1 MDATMEQ
8 IESFANDDNTTA
20 DIISCLEKC
29 GCCPRCIFRFLG
41 EKNASSFKCY
51 PGSITEVLSDMK
63 KKSSTQTETEASDKT
78 DIDFSLSDGQT
89 CPACLGILQQ
99 YLDKPFLTKIRD
111 FVTEA
116 DYEYKSFLCSLTVPV
131 CVLIR
136 ERAVLVYLRDKFKS
150 VYESVTESDIARV
163 KDVWKWTAGPLLGDS
178 LGVPFD
184 QKSNFDIAIMFNYP
198 RTFKECEIFLD
209 YQPEVFKRRKFK
221 RGQGELF
228 NRVNVAKALK
238 DMSDKELRT
247 AFQVPPTIPKVLCEC
262 EAIHCTRE
270 PLYIAG
276 RYNKY
281 NRSLSQ
287 TPWFVDGVRK
297 SESSVEERICDH
309 LKKYFKYSDSKFS
322 ASGRED
328 VDVLMLGTGRPFVVE
343 LLDPHKVTFSKAA
356 IYNIQKEINAAS
368 SEVQVR
374 DLQIVP
380 KEATNN
386 LKEGEMEKTK
396 TYSAF
401 CWSAEVLAQEKLEE
415 LGAMKNVVL
424 QQKTPIRVLHRRPLA
439 TRERTV
445 YTMSAERVDDHH
457 FKLNLE
463 TQAGTYIKEFVHGDF
478 GRTTPN
484 MSTLTGTECD
494 ILQLDVLSV
503 LLDWPESIE
512 DR

>member
-1 MDATMEQ
+1 
-8 IESFANDDNTTA
+8 
-20 DIISCLEKC
+20 
-29 GCCPRCIFRFLG
+29 
-41 EKNASSFKCY
+41 
-51 PGSITEVLSDMK
+51 MK
-63 KKSSTQTETEASDKT
+63 KKSSAKPGTESCIQTDV
-78 DIDFSLSDGQT
+78 DMSLGDGQP
-89 CPACLGILQQ
+89 CPACLGILQHH
-99 YLDKPFLTKIRD
+99 LDRPFLAKIKEY
-111 FVTEA
+111 VTEA
-116 DYEYKSFLCSLTVPV
+116 EYEFKSFLCSLTVPV

-136 ERAVLVYLRDKFKS
+136 ERAILVHLRDKFKS

-178 LGVPFD
+178 LGVAFD
-184 QKSNFDIAIMFNYP
+184 QKSNFDIAITFNYP
-198 RTFKECEIFLD
+198 RTFKECEMFLD

-228 NRVNVAKALK
+228 NRANVGKALK
-238 DMSDKELRT
+238 DMSDQKLRRS
-247 AFQVPPTIPKVLCEC
+247 FQVPPTIPKVACEC
-262 EAIHCTRE
+262 ETICCTRE

-281 NRSLSQ
+281 NRLLSQ

-297 SESSVEERICDH
+297 SESSVEEKICDH
-309 LKKYFKYSDSKFS
+309 LKKYFKHSDSKFS

-343 LLDPHKVTFSKAA
+343 LLDPHKVTFSKTEVS
-356 IYNIQKEINAAS
+356 NIQKEINAAS
-368 SEVQVR
+368 SYVQVR
-374 DLQIVP
+374 DLQIVT
-380 KEATNN
+380 KEATSN

-396 TYSAF
+396 TYSAL
-401 CWSAEVLAQEKLEE
+401 CWSAAVMPPEKLKEIS
-415 LGAMKNVVL
+415 AMKNVVL

-445 YTMSAERVDDHH
+445 YTMSAERIDDEH

-484 MSTLTGTECD
+484 MNTLTGMECD

-503 LLDWPESIE
+503 LLDWPKPIE
-512 DR
+512 DS

>member
-1 MDATMEQ
+1 MEQ
-8 IESFANDDNTTA
+8 MASFADEDSTTA
-20 DIISCLEKC
+20 DIITCLEQC

-41 EKNASSFKCY
+41 EKNPSSFKCY
-51 PGSITEVLSDMK
+51 PEAIKEALNDMK
-63 KKSSTQTETEASDKT
+63 KRSIVKPESCDNT
-78 DIDFSLSDGQT
+78 DVDMSRGDGQP

-99 YLDKPFLTKIRD
+99 YLDKPFLTKIKD
-111 FVTEA
+111 YVTDAE
-116 DYEYKSFLCSLTVPV
+116 YEFKSFLCSLTVPV

-136 ERAVLVYLRDKFKS
+136 ERSVLVHLREKFKA
-150 VYESVTESDIARV
+150 VYESVTESDIPRV

-184 QKSNFDIAIMFNYP
+184 QKSNFDIAITFNYP
-198 RTFKECEIFLD
+198 KTFKECEIFLD
-209 YQPEVFKRRKFK
+209 FQPEVFKRRKFK

-228 NRVNVAKALK
+228 NRANVGKALK
-238 DMSDKELRT
+238 DMTDQKLRRV
-247 AFQVPPTIPKVLCEC
+247 FQTPPTIPKVACEC
-262 EAIHCTRE
+262 ESITCTRE

-276 RYNKY
+276 RYNKH

-297 SESSVEERICDH
+297 SESSVEEKICDNLQKH
-309 LKKYFKYSDSKFS
+309 FKYSDSKFS

-356 IYNIQKEINAAS
+356 ILNIQKEINTAS

-374 DLQIVP
+374 DLQIVT
-380 KEATNN
+380 KEATNK

-396 TYSAF
+396 TYLAH
-401 CWSAEVLAQEKLEE
+401 CWSSDVLSAEKLEE
-415 LGAMKNVVL
+415 ISAMTNIVL
-424 QQKTPIRVLHRRPLA
+424 QQKTPVRVLHRRPLA

-445 YTMSAERVDDHH
+445 YTMFAEKIDDHH

-494 ILQLDVLSV
+494 ILQLDVLAV
-503 LLDWPESIE
+503 LLDWPEHIDDS
-512 DR
+512 

>member
-8 IESFANDDNTTA
+8 VESFANDDSTTA
-20 DIISCLEKC
+20 DIITCLEKC

-41 EKNASSFKCY
+41 EKSASRFKCY
-51 PGSITEVLSDMK
+51 QETLKETLNDMK
-63 KKSSTQTETEASDKT
+63 KRSSAEPDTSDN
-78 DIDFSLSDGQT
+78 IDVDMSPSNDQP

-99 YLDKPFLTKIRD
+99 YLDKPFLTKIKD
-111 FVTEA
+111 YVTKAE
-116 DYEYKSFLCSLTVPV
+116 YEFKSFLCSLTVPV

-136 ERAVLVYLRDKFKS
+136 ERAVLVHLRDKFKS
-150 VYESVTESDIARV
+150 VYESVTEADIARV

-178 LGVPFD
+178 LLVPFD
-184 QKSNFDIAIMFNYP
+184 QKSNFDIALMFNYP
-198 RTFKECEIFLD
+198 RTFKECEMFLD
-209 YQPEVFKRRKFK
+209 YQPDVFKRRKFK

-228 NRVNVAKALK
+228 NRANVGKALK
-238 DMSDKELRT
+238 EMSDQRLRR
-247 AFQVPPTIPKVLCEC
+247 AFQIPPTIPKVICEC
-262 EAIHCTRE
+262 DDIRCTRE

-281 NRSLSQ
+281 NRFLSQ
-287 TPWFVDGVRK
+287 TPWFVDGKRK
-297 SESSVEERICDH
+297 SESSVEEKICDH
-309 LKKYFKYSDSKFS
+309 LKKHFNHSDSKFS

-343 LLDPHKVTFSKAA
+343 LLDPHKVTFSKEAVK
-356 IYNIQKEINAAS
+356 NIQKEINAAS

-374 DLQIVP
+374 HLQIVT

-396 TYSAF
+396 TYSAL
-401 CWSAEVLAQEKLEE
+401 CWSAAVLPQEKLEE
-415 LGAMKNVVL
+415 ISSMTNVVL
-424 QQKTPIRVLHRRPLA
+424 HQKTPIRVLHRRPLA

-445 YTMSAERVDDHH
+445 YTMSAERIDDHH

-484 MSTLTGTECD
+484 MSTLTGVECD
-494 ILQLDVLSV
+494 IFQLDVLSV
-503 LLDWPESIE
+503 LLDWPASLE
-512 DR
+512 DS